1 MMKFFIL
8 DAAQMKRYAVSSEN
22 RHEREGAAMV
32 SWTTVAVLALVG
44 MLGVACCVAVAR
56 AFFLPRADRVAYR
69 MAGVWTAVF
78 VATLVVCLMA
88 KDAVGQQASLGVAVV
103 ACVLAFSLCP
113 LLERWQRTR
122 EMAAAVAY
130 LQLHRPVARTVEG
143 ESQPAPAPDLS
154 GWESDLD
161 SRCAQLARAYDLTR
175 REEDVLRLLM
185 EGMTFAQVADEL
197 VVSLNTIKSHVRRIY
212 AKLGVSG
219 KRDLLEKV
227 SAS

>member
-8 DAAQMKRYAVSSEN
+8 DAAPVKRYAVSSEN
-22 RHEREGAAMV
+22 RDERKGAAMV

-44 MLGVACCVAVAR
+44 ALSVACCAAVAR

-69 MAGVWTAVF
+69 MAGVWAAVF
-78 VATLVVCLMA
+78 VVTLVACLMA
-88 KDAVGQQASLGVAVV
+88 KDALGLQAAVV
-103 ACVLAFSLCP
+103 VAAGACVLAFSLCP
-113 LLERWQRTR
+113 LFARWQRTR

-130 LQLHRPVARTVEG
+130 LQLHRPGARTVEG
-143 ESQPAPAPDLS
+143 ESEPAPTPDPS
-154 GWESDLD
+154 GWKSDLD

-185 EGMTFAQVADEL
+185 EGMTFVQVADEL

-219 KRDLLEKV
+219 KQDLLEKV
-227 SAS
+227 SVS